1 MIVLRY
7 TALWLVLLVL
17 AFANATARELLVRDA
32 LGEQRGQQLSAG
44 TMAVLVL
51 AFTWLAER
59 RWPLDRL
66 ATACTV
72 GVIWAALTAAFEFV
86 LTVVVAG
93 KPVQAALD
101 QYNLA
106 SGNLW
111 SVLLA
116 VILLAPPVVWGLRG
130 SDPRDVNSRPCGDQV
145 HRPHAH
151 G

>member
-17 AFANATARELLVRDA
+17 AFANAAGRELLLRNA
-32 LGEQRGQQLSAG
+32 LGEQRARQVSAL

-59 RWPLDRL
+59 RWPPGPLS
-66 ATACTV
+66 TAV
-72 GVIWAALTAAFEFV
+72 VIGLIWAALTAAFEFV

-93 KPVQAALD
+93 KSVQAALD
-101 QYNLA
+101 QYDLA

-116 VILLAPPVVWGLRG
+116 VILLAPPAVWALRRGGLSV
-130 SDPRDVNSRPCGDQV
+130 SDSRP
-145 HRPHAH
+145 
-151 G
+151 